1 MKDKNTWDD
10 MENYFNPETYAE
22 ADIEAIKRF
31 FRGDLARR
39 ALQTLTLDEIELY
52 GKSEE

>member
-10 MENYFNPETYAE
+10 MENYFNPDTYAE
-22 ADIEAIKRF
+22 ADTEAIKHF
-31 FRGDLARR
+31 VCGDLARLV
-39 ALQTLTLDEIELY
+39 LQIPTPDEIELY